1 MKHIRTALLYLLS
14 LLALMACG
22 IIVMKL
28 LNAAFT
34 LDLDG
39 RAGSLGARCG
49 LVAWLLMTVISIRR
63 RHRK

>member
-1 MKHIRTALLYLLS
+1 MKHVRTVLLYLLS

-28 LNAAFT
+28 LEVAFA

-39 RAGSLGARCG
+39 RAGNLGARCG
-49 LVAWLLMTVISIRR
+49 LVAWLLMTVIAVRR
-63 RHRK
+63 RRRK

>member
-1 MKHIRTALLYLLS
+1 MKHVRTVLLYLLS

-22 IIVMKL
+22 IIVMKFL
-28 LNAAFT
+28 EVAFA

-49 LVAWLLMTVISIRR
+49 LVAWLLMTVIAVRR
-63 RHRK
+63 RRRK